1 MLIKAQYR
9 SFALCPMSRNKHVAQ
24 TYLLGKY
31 SFLSEDFAVF
41 ALFIEVSPWT
51 PASVTLQIK
60 SKMSIHQLRTT
71 GLELES
77 LLLYRVIHIR
87 YQGVMAVEKEIK
99 L

>member
-1 MLIKAQYR
+1 M
-9 SFALCPMSRNKHVAQ
+9 
-24 TYLLGKY
+24 
-31 SFLSEDFAVF
+31 F